1 MVSARQQPP
10 APGGLTPQELFR
22 DFAAEGDIALFGGS
36 FDPPHIAHL
45 FLAEQ
50 VAERF
55 GVGKVWFAPAH
66 HSPLKDGG
74 AHAPDEDR
82 LAMVRL
88 ATEGNPAFAV
98 TDAEL
103 RRGGVS
109 YTVDTLRALRRVHP
123 HGRILFVAGMDS
135 LLTLYRWREPLALLD
150 LCEFVTFRR
159 PGSPTPSP
167 PDLHLPEPYAS
178 RLLAHIFDG
187 RLCDVSSTEIRSRV
201 ADGRSIRYLVP
212 DAVADYIAA
221 HRLYR

>member
-10 APGGLTPQELFR
+10 TSGDPTPQDPFR
-22 DFAAEGDIALFGGS
+22 DFAAEGDFALFGGS

-50 VAERF
+50 VVEQF

-66 HSPLKDGG
+66 HSPLKGG
-74 AHAPDEDR
+74 AHASDEDR

-88 ATEGNPAFAV
+88 ATEGNPAFGV

-123 HGRILFVAGMDS
+123 RGRILFVAGMDS
-135 LLTLYRWREPLALLD
+135 LLTLHLWHEPLEILG
-150 LCEFVTFRR
+150 LCEFATFRR

-167 PDLHLPEPYAS
+167 SDLHLPEPHAT
-178 RLLAHIFDG
+178 RLLANVFEG
-187 RLCDVSSTEIRSRV
+187 RLCDVSSTEIRARV
-201 ADGRSIRYLVP
+201 AAGRSIRYLVP
-212 DAVADYIAA
+212 GAVADYIAA
-221 HRLYR
+221 RGLYR